1 MTSFEIDSDVEL
13 SSLEGPEKAALW
25 ILSVDEEVAAKVIA
39 ELDGTELQV
48 LRDAVARVKKAKPEQ
63 IAAVHGELIA
73 SLDTPR
79 LALHGRESYLMKL
92 AEKSPAFADA
102 FGTPEEKQKKKAA
115 EEAKQ
120 PTIADADPE
129 ALAAILEEEHP
140 QVVAAVLARLDPKH
154 AAKVLKHMST
164 AAMTT
169 IVSRLAKIKTIP
181 EPALE
186 AAEKILVEQL
196 PQAAGADVAFDGTR
210 IAGLLLNQ
218 LGPETADK
226 VLASVGEDT
235 PEVAAKVRRA
245 MFTFDDLAKLDKR
258 GMQTLLKSV
267 DNAQLLVAMKTS
279 SDDLKGKIFDSMSK
293 RAAEMMRD
301 DLELLGPQRVS
312 DVEAA
317 QEAIVGVAMTLR
329 TEGKLNIDMGDG
341 EAMA

>member
-1 MTSFEIDSDVEL
+1 MSSFDIDGTDSEL
-13 SSLEGPEKAALW
+13 PSLEGPEKAALW
-25 ILSVDEEVAAKVIA
+25 ILSVEQDVAAKVIS
-39 ELDGTELQV
+39 ELNGQELAV
-48 LRDAVARVKKAKPEQ
+48 LKEAVARVKKARPEQ
-63 IAAVHGELIA
+63 IASVHGELVA
-73 SLDTPR
+73 TLDQPR
-79 LALHGRESYLMKL
+79 LALSGREDYLMKL
-92 AEKSPAFADA
+92 AAKSPGFAEA
-102 FGTPEEKQKKKAA
+102 FGPPEDKKKASN
-115 EEAKQ
+115 EPKQ

-140 QVVAAVLARLDPKH
+140 QVVAAVLARLDPKR

-169 IVSRLAKIKTIP
+169 IVARLAKIKSIP

-186 AAEKILVEQL
+186 AAEKILAEQL
-196 PQAAGADVAFDGTR
+196 PQVAGADVSFDGTR

-226 VLASVGEDT
+226 VLTSVSEDT

-279 SDDLKGKIFDSMSK
+279 SEDLKGKIFDSMSK

-312 DVEAA
+312 DVETA

-329 TEGKLNIDMGDG
+329 QEGKLNIDMGDG

>member
-1 MTSFEIDSDVEL
+1 MTSFEIDSDLESVA
-13 SSLEGPEKAALW
+13 LEGPDKAALW
-25 ILSVDEEVAAKVIA
+25 ILSVDQDIAAKVISELNA
-39 ELDGTELQV
+39 EELAA
-48 LRDAVARVKKAKPEQ
+48 LKAAVARVKKAKPEQ
-63 IAAVHGELIA
+63 IVSVHTELVA
-73 SLDTPR
+73 SLDQPR
-79 LALHGRESYLMKL
+79 LALSGRESYLMKL
-92 AEKSPAFADA
+92 AEKSPAFAAA
-102 FGTPEEKQKKKAA
+102 FGPAEEKKKAVDP
-115 EEAKQ
+115 KQ

-140 QVVAAVLARLDPKH
+140 QVVAAVLARLDPKR

-169 IVSRLAKIKTIP
+169 IVSRLAKIKSIP

-186 AAEKILVEQL
+186 AAEKLLVEQL
-196 PQAAGADVAFDGTR
+196 PVAAGADVSFDGTR

-235 PEVAAKVRRA
+235 PDVAAKVRRA

-279 SDDLKGKIFDSMSK
+279 SEELKGKIFDSMSK

-312 DVEAA
+312 DVETA
-317 QEAIVGVAMTLR
+317 QEAVVGVAMQLR
-329 TEGKLNIDMGDG
+329 ADCKLNIDMGDG